1 MPEGW
6 INFTFVDD
14 RMYEQISL
22 AERWATIEL
31 FRAYYENRLDAII
44 GFADNYGQ
52 RFHAD
57 VPVTG
62 KSGRAIVRTG
72 WILLKGESAPR
83 LTTCFVKS

>member
-1 MPEGW
+1 MKKNLMPEGW

-44 GFADNYGQ
+44 GFADNYGLATVAKV
-52 RFHAD
+52 FLLLST
-57 VPVTG
+57 P
-62 KSGRAIVRTG
+62 RAI
-72 WILLKGESAPR
+72 S
-83 LTTCFVKS
+83 